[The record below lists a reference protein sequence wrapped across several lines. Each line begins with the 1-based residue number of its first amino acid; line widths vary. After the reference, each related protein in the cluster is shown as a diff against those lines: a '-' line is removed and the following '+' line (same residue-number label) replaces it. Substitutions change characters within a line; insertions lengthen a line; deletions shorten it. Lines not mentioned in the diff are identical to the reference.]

1 MTRKIE
7 RKRRRFWTSGGLV
20 CAAIVVTSACTGGL
34 GDQDDPG
41 TPRPGAPASSGAV
54 LAGAAGAP
62 APTTAG
68 QPSGT
73 TGAVPPG
80 GVGAGAGGE
89 VRFTAVFNEVLSG
102 CAGFCHGGGALGML
116 DLSEELSAYEALVGI
131 DAQGAD
137 MVVGTAKACL
147 GSGVKRVVAGDAAA
161 SLLYQKLS
169 ATQACGTPM
178 PPPPAELLA
187 ADKLDL
193 VKRWID
199 GGALPG
205 LPPTTDPMGPVAPT
219 QPPPIA
225 KPTMIEWPSF
235 GPGIDN
241 TRYNRAESKV
251 GVENVG
257 QLRELW
263 TRNLSGG
270 MNGIP
275 ALMGGVLYFTDYS
288 GVHAASPETGQ
299 DIWTARIGQ
308 SQASPLVTAD
318 RVYASGGR
326 SMAAFDRMTGRQ
338 IWAATL
344 NNHGNTTIIS
354 APVLAGDVI
363 VIGVAGNELAS
374 SKADYTFVGWV
385 KGLNKDTGAI
395 LWQLPVSGAEV
406 AEVTGSAAG
415 NGVSVWS
422 SAAVD
427 TERKLAFIGT
437 GNAYEEPAGELSDAL
452 LAIRYETGEL
462 AWHNQF
468 SMNDVYVSVQCPSRN
483 CKEDFDIGA
492 SPNLLVVDGVD
503 AVAVGSKG
511 GIFKVINRDTGE
523 DIWKRDVSEETGSGA
538 AGGIM
543 TTAAIGENMIYTN
556 SNQWLAHGFRR
567 TGAHDP
573 MDTSTSYGFDLRN
586 GETIWS
592 TKLPAPAIGMALLA
606 NGVVYQVLINGAI
619 YGLNA
624 ETGEI
629 LWEGENIGHDL
640 APGFNMTDGVLYG
653 GGGGTWWV
661 GSQRPGASISAY
673 ALP

>member
-1 MTRKIE
+1 MMMA
-7 RKRRRFWTSGGLV
+7 SG
-20 CAAIVVTSACTGGL
+20 CSGGL
-34 GDQDDPG
+34 GDQSQKPSTG
-41 TPRPGAPASSGAV
+41 PGAPSSGGPAM
-54 LAGAAGAP
+54 ASTAGAP
-62 APTTAG
+62 AIAAPVQGGGGPTSGSPSAG
-68 QPSGT
+68 
-73 TGAVPPG
+73 G
-80 GVGAGAGGE
+80 GSGAGGE
-89 VRFTAVFNEVLSG
+89 VRFTQVFNEVFSG

-116 DLSEELSAYEALVGI
+116 DLSEEFSAYAALVNI

-137 MVVGTAKACL
+137 MVVGSARACL
-147 GSGVKRVVAGDAAA
+147 GSGVKRVVAGNAAA
-161 SLLYQKLS
+161 SLVYQKLT

-178 PPPPAELLA
+178 PPPPGATIP

-205 LPPTTDPMGPVAPT
+205 LPPTADPTLMGPT

-235 GPGIDN
+235 GPGVDN

-251 GVENVG
+251 GVDNVG
-257 QLRELW
+257 QLKQLW

-299 DIWTARIGQ
+299 DIWMGRMSQ

-326 SMAAFDRMTGRQ
+326 SMAAFDRMSGQ
-338 IWAATL
+338 MVWAATL
-344 NNHGNTTIIS
+344 NDHANTTIIS

-406 AEVTGSAAG
+406 AMVTGKAAG

-427 TERKLAFIGT
+427 AERKLVFIGT

-452 LAIRYETGEL
+452 LAIHYETGEL

-468 SMNDVYVSVQCPSRN
+468 SMDDVYVSVQCPSRD
-483 CKEDFDIGA
+483 CEEDFDIGA

-503 AVAVGSKG
+503 AVAVGNKG

-523 DIWKRDVSEETGSGA
+523 DIWKVDLWMETGRGA
-538 AGGIM
+538 AGGVM
-543 TTAAIGENMIYTN
+543 TTAAVGENMIYTN
-556 SNQWLAHGFRR
+556 SNQWMAHGFRR
-567 TGAHDP
+567 TGVHDP
-573 MDTSTSYGFDLRN
+573 SDTSTTYGLDLKT
-586 GETIWS
+586 GATIWS
-592 TKLPAPAIGMALLA
+592 KKVPAPAIGMALLA
-606 NGVVYQVLINGAI
+606 NGVVYQALINGAI
-619 YGLNA
+619 YAFNA
-624 ETGEI
+624 ETGDI
-629 LWEGENIGHDL
+629 LWEGQNVGHDL
-640 APGFNMTDGVLYG
+640 APGFNLTDGVLYG

-661 GSQRPGASISAY
+661 AGQRPGASISAY

>member
-7 RKRRRFWTSGGLV
+7 RKWPRFWTSGGILS
-20 CAAIVVTSACTGGL
+20 AAIVMTAACTGDL
-34 GDQDDPG
+34 GDPDGADM
-41 TPRPGAPASSGAV
+41 TTRPGAPAATGPAI
-54 LAGAAGAP
+54 AGAAGAASLPTSAQPTGATGAAPP
-62 APTTAG
+62 AG
-68 QPSGT
+68 SGT
-73 TGAVPPG
+73 A
-80 GVGAGAGGE
+80 AGGE
-89 VRFTAVFNEVLSG
+89 VRFTQVFNEVVSG

-116 DLSEELSAYEALVGI
+116 DLSEELSAYAALVGI

-137 MVVGTAKACL
+137 MVVGTARACL

-161 SLLYQKLS
+161 SLLYQKLT
-169 ATQACGTPM
+169 AKQGCGTPM

-205 LPPTTDPMGPVAPT
+205 LPPTTDPTLGAT
-219 QPPPIA
+219 QPPPPV

-251 GVENVG
+251 GVENVA
-257 QLRELW
+257 QLEELW
-263 TRNLSGG
+263 TRTNLSGG

-299 DIWTARIGQ
+299 DIWVGRIGQ

-326 SMAAFDRMTGRQ
+326 SMAAFDRMSGRQ
-338 IWAATL
+338 IWAQTL
-344 NNHGNTTIIS
+344 NNHANTTIIS

-363 VIGVAGNELAS
+363 VIGVAGNELAQ
-374 SKADYTFVGWV
+374 SKADYTFVGYV
-385 KGLNKDTGAI
+385 KGLNAATGMI
-395 LWQLPVSGAEV
+395 MWELPVSGAEV
-406 AEVTGSAAG
+406 SAG

-422 SAAVD
+422 SAAID

-437 GNAYEEPAGELSDAL
+437 GNSYETPAGTLSDAL
-452 LAIRYETGEL
+452 LAINYETGML
-462 AWHNQF
+462 QWSNQY
-468 SMNDVYVSVQCPSRN
+468 SMDDVYVSVECPTRM
-483 CKEDFDIGA
+483 CEEDFDIGT

-503 AVAVGSKG
+503 AVSVGSKG

-523 DIWKRDVSEETGSGA
+523 DIWERDLSTETGRGA

-543 TTAAIGENMIYTN
+543 TTAAIGETMIYTN
-556 SNQWLAHGFRR
+556 SNHWMAHGFRR

-573 MDTSTSYGFDLRN
+573 SDTSTSYALDLKK
-586 GETIWS
+586 GDTIWS

-624 ETGEI
+624 ETGAI

-661 GSQRPGASISAY
+661 GGQRPGASISAY
-673 ALP
+673 GLR